1 MKKQVSL
8 WALFSIAVIHA
19 IGQNTN
25 PWPSTG
31 PVGIGT
37 TSPRSNL
44 EILNSIRV
52 SSSATGSSFIFDGSG
67 LTTGNNLS
75 NVRLIAWNVD
85 GGGYLQN
92 KFDNYGGVFSWARGS
107 ASGDVEVMRI
117 DATTGY
123 VGIGTTAPGQKLHI
137 SAGNL
142 QMDSGHEIYF
152 GDNGQIRSMDDN
164 HRILFRRADN
174 KMELREFGNIVF
186 SPGATVGLETAHVIM
201 FNNGDVGIGTTTS
214 EGYKLAVNGSAIFTS
229 AKVKLRQNWPD
240 YVFKK
245 DYRLLSLAELE
256 KFIQQN
262 NHLPEIPSADEVAK
276 EGLDL
281 GSNQAALLKKIE
293 ELTLYIIEQNK
304 TIALQQKEMQQMKTR
319 IEAVEN
325 KVSKN

>member
-1 MKKQVSL
+1 MKKQLCLV
-8 WALFSIAVIHA
+8 AIMGISILHA

-25 PWPSTG
+25 PWPSSG

-44 EILNSIRV
+44 EILNSVRV
-52 SSSATGSSFIFDGSG
+52 SASATGSSFIFDG
-67 LTTGNNLS
+67 TGMRTDNNYS
-75 NVRLIAWNVD
+75 HVRLTAWNVD
-85 GGGYLQN
+85 GGGYLQS

-107 ASGDVEVMRI
+107 ASGDVEIMRI
-117 DATTGY
+117 NTTTGN
-123 VGIGTTAPGQKLHI
+123 VGIGTTNPGQKLHI

-164 HRILFRRADN
+164 HRILFRRSDN

-186 SPGATVGLETAHVIM
+186 SPGATTGVETARVIM
-201 FNNGDVGIGTTTS
+201 FNSGDVGIGTNDTK
-214 EGYKLAVNGSAIFTS
+214 GHKLAVGGSAIFTS
-229 AKVKLRQNWPD
+229 AKVKLEQNWPD

-262 NHLPEIPSADEVAK
+262 NHLPDVPSAAEVAK

-304 TIALQQKEMQQMKTR
+304 RIEKLEEDAKTR
-319 IEAVEN
+319 
-325 KVSKN
+325 KGK